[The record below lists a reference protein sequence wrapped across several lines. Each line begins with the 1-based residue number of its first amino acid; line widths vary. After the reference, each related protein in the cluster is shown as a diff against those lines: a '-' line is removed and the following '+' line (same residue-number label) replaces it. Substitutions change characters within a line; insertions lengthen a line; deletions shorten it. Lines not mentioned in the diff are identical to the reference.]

1 MSARLIPVSLLVKIS
16 CVHMNFLVF
25 RRDVCYNEAVLLQP
39 FCIEDEVQKM
49 AVSYKK
55 LFKILIDR
63 DMKKKEFRDFV
74 GISYST
80 MSKLEKGEN
89 TTVEVLEKICLKLG
103 CGIEDIMEI
112 LPDTP
117 IQKAQSN
124 FQKKGIHKIE
134 VGFKAVPFLNIIS
147 ISYPLL
153 LSGM

>member
-1 MSARLIPVSLLVKIS
+1 
-16 CVHMNFLVF
+16 
-25 RRDVCYNEAVLLQP
+25 
-39 FCIEDEVQKM
+39 M

-103 CGIEDIMEI
+103 CGINDIMEI
-112 LPDTP
+112 LPDDP
-117 IQKAQSN
+117 EN
-124 FQKKGIHKIE
+124 GIE
-134 VGFKAVPFLNIIS
+134 NDAE
-147 ISYPLL
+147 
-153 LSGM
+153 